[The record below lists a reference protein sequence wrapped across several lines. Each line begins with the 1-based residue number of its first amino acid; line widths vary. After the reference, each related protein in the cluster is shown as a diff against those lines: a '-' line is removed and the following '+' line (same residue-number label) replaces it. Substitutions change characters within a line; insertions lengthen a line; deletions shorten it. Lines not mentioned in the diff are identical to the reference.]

1 MIFPSSIQFGNFP
14 ARLAMVESIAS
25 SSLGTTYVHEFKDFK
40 DALGFTT
47 YEDRWRPLKGSAS
60 GI

>member
-1 MIFPSSIQFGNFP
+1 MTG
-14 ARLAMVESIAS
+14 
-25 SSLGTTYVHEFKDFK
+25 GTTYVHEFKDFK